1 MADPPQPPRRFLP
14 EPLRKVA
21 LAAAVL
27 AVCEIGGRIVAPGLN
42 GQAIHDFLQAG
53 GSSSLLRLYD
63 WVVGGALSRGGLLAI
78 GIMPYLSARIIM
90 RLARGTS
97 PQLKSWWETESGI
110 AKRTRLT
117 RWLTG
122 GLALVQSIGFAK
134 FVQNIPGAVEHP
146 GIGFL
151 AGTMAVLTAG
161 SVGVMLLSEALLK
174 SPDDEGLMTR
184 DEQPAPTDEK
194 LAGQPVKSASL
205 DSAAPAALLS
215 SGQVLDAP
223 LYARPREMVDA
234 RPLVDDDDRVR
245 GKRSGF

>member
-1 MADPPQPPRRFLP
+1 MADPPLPPRRFLP

-53 GSSSLLRLYD
+53 GSSPLLRLYD
-63 WVVGGALSRGGLLAI
+63 WVVGGGLTRGGLLAI

-90 RLARGTS
+90 RLARVTS
-97 PQLKSWWETESGI
+97 PKLKSWWETESGI
-110 AKRTRLT
+110 ARRTRLT
-117 RWLTG
+117 RWVTG

-151 AGTMAVLTAG
+151 ARTMAVLTAG
-161 SVGVMLLSEALLK
+161 SIGVMLLSEALLK
-174 SPDDEGLMTR
+174 SPDDEGLIH
-184 DEQPAPTDEK
+184 DEHAPATAEK
-194 LAGQPVKSASL
+194 LSGEPVETASL
-205 DSAAPAALLS
+205 DAAAPAALLS

-223 LYARPREMVDA
+223 LYARPRETVDA
-234 RPLVDDDDRVR
+234 RPLANEGDRVH
-245 GKRSGF
+245 GKRSGW